1 MRRAAAILAGGLV
14 LAALLGACG
23 SNDQAKQAV
32 LSAIA
37 RSLASPRHFVY
48 VDQDLDHRTSVSG
61 ELDDAL
67 RYEMLLSVDGRPQWQ
82 VVVHD
87 DGVADLFPRGTDVA
101 RYVGKGWAPQVD
113 VLADVAAIR
122 PLLPKSLPAPS
133 YASLPPL
140 VAAAAPASGAVSAL
154 EAGRWVLDPTGA
166 PPPATLAEPSSVVN
180 GDPFYA
186 PEVMLQGVAAEVTDL
201 QANQV
206 VRFEPGSLTPTYKA
220 TDDPFPPP
228 GRGIVRYDIAEP
240 SLPPPGPPTA
250 SGTPPAPDSSYFEK
264 TAVYVAGGRV
274 VEVAENWDVLDRL
287 QQLVKMYR
295 VPLRIDR
302 QAGPSVEER
311 LGQLIVE
318 TLQGATATVPFRVH
332 SETMLIRY
340 AKSPP
345 RISLPSQA
353 VVANLS
359 VLPGQGAA
367 AQS

>member
-1 MRRAAAILAGGLV
+1 MRRAGAILVGVLV
-14 LAALLGACG
+14 AAALLGGCG
-23 SNDQAKQAV
+23 SNDQAKQQV

-48 VDQDLDHRTSVSG
+48 VDQDLDHRTAVSG
-61 ELDDAL
+61 EVDDAL
-67 RYEMLLSVDGRPQWQ
+67 RYEMLLSVDGLPQWQ
-82 VVVHD
+82 MIVHD

-101 RYVGKGWAPQVD
+101 RYVGKGWTPQVD
-113 VLADVAAIR
+113 VLADLAAIR
-122 PLLPKSLPAPS
+122 PLLPKSLPVPV
-133 YASLPPL
+133 YPSLPPL
-140 VAAAAPASGAVSAL
+140 LAPAAPASPAVGAL

-166 PPPATLAEPSSVVN
+166 PAPATLAEPSSVVN

-186 PEVMLQGVAAEVTDL
+186 PEVMLQGLAAEVTDL

-206 VRFEPGSLTPTYKA
+206 VRYEPGSLTPTYKP

-228 GRGIVRYDIAEP
+228 ARGIVRYDIAEP

-250 SGTPPAPDSSYFEK
+250 SGTPPAPDSAYFEK
-264 TAVYVAGGRV
+264 TAVYVSAGRV

-295 VPLRIDR
+295 VPLRVNS
-302 QAGPSVEER
+302 QVGPSVEER
-311 LGQLIVE
+311 IGQLIVE
-318 TLQGATATVPFRVH
+318 TLQGATATIPFRVH
-332 SETMLIRY
+332 SETMLISY

-359 VLPGQGAA
+359 VLPGQGTAGK
-367 AQS
+367 S